1 MFVRIARFE
10 GGTAAEIEQ
19 EGARIQRDLGPAAS
33 GASRGEIPEELA
45 RLASRIE
52 MLVDRERGAV
62 AMLVYAK
69 TEERILEIDRIMND
83 MSPTS
88 GEWGR
93 RVSVD
98 TYQVYLDEAPE
109 VARAA

>member
-10 GGTAAEIEQ
+10 GGKAAEIEA
-19 EGARIQRDLGPAAS
+19 EGTRIQRDLGQI
-33 GASRGEIPEELA
+33 GGRGQGEIPPELA
-45 RLASRIE
+45 RLASRLE

-69 TEERILEIDRIMND
+69 TEDDIRQIDRIMNE
-83 MSPTS
+83 MSPST

-93 RVSVD
+93 RVSVEI
-98 TYQVYLDEAPE
+98 YEVFLDKSPQLAK
-109 VARAA
+109 AA